1 MSKKD
6 NDKEGFFL
14 SFLSTA
20 SFYSRLIV
28 SQITKG
34 FKDRPSPDKPLG
46 EGQFYYSVN
55 RIYTARKVKKMF
67 FINEFPQY
75 VDAGFLHDIK
85 SAISTKVTDVNKT
98 YGTSRKCEVVDI
110 TKVEPYE
117 MNFSTFKNR
126 SRMRMWKRRYD
137 KAISDYGGNSEL
149 EDMVANQDDII
160 RRDRNT
166 YMIESWLFI
175 RNAQT
180 ELKSSFC
187 KSNFILELVAD
198 SDDILTECEA
208 VLVDYCA
215 SHEIK
220 LSTVFLQ
227 TNEYNKNYTAAGN
240 ANPKSLIQK
249 MNPPTIMTDN
259 LLNEFDVPSHGKV
272 FSDTGTY
279 FGTDIYSGLPVHL
292 DLESGSDAM
301 NFLISAKTGRGKSN
315 LFKGLYG
322 MFNLMD
328 YNTIALDFEGDEY
341 TDIGKL
347 FDATFIKV
355 SGEDSR
361 YYNTLAIGDLTGISK
376 IDKNL
381 KREAI
386 TVTQQVFSILLDG
399 MDEYELSLY
408 NDAINRL
415 YQKAGVTEE
424 PATWYLSKQCNYFLL
439 YAEFCAMA
447 EEDAY
452 ERDYKENIRRM
463 IIKLRIYFER
473 DGIHR
478 SLFNNPI
485 DLSELLGHRNI
496 VFSFGMKGADLSLID
511 TKEIALKQLF
521 VGYITSLVSNY
532 NKSKNRLT
540 VIMIE
545 ELQRYL
551 LQESSASVVANMVS
565 GGRKRGMIMF
575 LITNAPLQLIGLQS
589 DDEKH
594 NLMMTADVAQHL
606 NAINENITAFIIGEL
621 QNKTSKQLALHY
633 DELADSLPHM
643 QLINAGGSML
653 YSFLV
658 RFKGESTIIKHL
670 FHPALLHTGLY
681 ATRKNLNGNAADDV
695 MSDRLRTHDGDIKR
709 EIESMEEFKERVRE
723 NERKKIFNRNRST
736 N

>member
-1 MSKKD
+1 MAKKD
-6 NDKEGFFL
+6 KDKEGFFL

-20 SFYSRLIV
+20 NFYSRIFV
-28 SQITKG
+28 SWVSKG
-34 FKDRPSPDKPLG
+34 FKDKPEQGKPLG

-67 FINEFPQY
+67 FINEFPRF

-85 SAISTKVTDVNKT
+85 NAVSTKVADTNKT
-98 YGTSRKCEVVDI
+98 YGTQRRCEVVDI
-110 TKVEPYE
+110 TKVEPYD

-137 KAISDYGGNSEL
+137 KAMSDYGGNSDI
-149 EDMVANQDDII
+149 EDMVADQDDIT
-160 RRDRNT
+160 RRDRNS
-166 YMIESWLFI
+166 YMIESWLFV

-187 KSNFILELVAD
+187 KSNFIIELVAD
-198 SDDILTECEA
+198 SDDILKECEA

-249 MNPPTIMTDN
+249 MNPPTIMTDD
-259 LLNEFDVPSHGKV
+259 LLNQFDIPSHGKV
-272 FSDTGTY
+272 FSNTGTY

-301 NFLISAKTGRGKSN
+301 NFLISAKTGQGKSN

-322 MFNLMD
+322 MFNLMG

-347 FDATFIKV
+347 FDSTFIKV

-361 YYNTLAIGDLTGISK
+361 YYNTVAIGDLTGIER

-415 YQKAGVTEE
+415 YTKAGVTDAEE
-424 PATWYLSKQCNYFLL
+424 TWYLSKQCNYFLL
-439 YAEFCAMA
+439 YAELCSMA

-452 ERDYKENIRRM
+452 ERDYKDQIRRM
-463 IIKLRIYFER
+463 IIKLRVYFER

-496 VFSFGMKGADLSLID
+496 VFSFGMKGADVSLID

-521 VGYITSLVSNY
+521 VGYISSLVSNY

-551 LQESSASVVANMVS
+551 LQESSAAVVANMVS

-575 LITNAPLQLIGLQS
+575 LITNAPLQLIGIQS

-594 NLMMTADVAQHL
+594 NLMMTPEVAQHL
-606 NAINENITAFIIGEL
+606 NAINENITAFVIGAL
-621 QNKTSKQLALHY
+621 QNKTSKQLSLHY

-643 QLINAGGSML
+643 KLINSGGSMR

-658 RFKGESTIIKHL
+658 RFKGETTIVKHL
-670 FHPALLHTGLY
+670 FHPALLQTSLY
-681 ATRKNLNGNAADDV
+681 ATRKDLNGENKDDV
-695 MSDRLRTHDGDIKR
+695 MEDRLRTFDGDIKR
-709 EIESMEEFKERVRE
+709 EIENMEDFKERVRDE
-723 NERKKIFNRNRST
+723 ERKNLLKRQKR
-736 N
+736 